1 MRRLPLHLHCPRLH
15 EQKREK
21 KRNTKL
27 YRYFTIAEYW
37 KHFCFCVVCTL
48 NSMHEMPQN
57 KSFRPVALKLGTFP
71 FSNARSQNENSQKRS
86 MENLYRIHDMTQ
98 LDDNKEK
105 YENINEC
112 ERNIWICD
120 AHSEPAQHWMCKV
133 TASTSFI
140 FSQCIHFSISIARS
154 HFIRFDRIFHNSFS
168 CWLFANADTINWTEK
183 RREWENN

>member
-15 EQKREK
+15 LQKREK
-21 KRNTKL
+21 EKKKWNTRL

-37 KHFCFCVVCTL
+37 KHFCTL
-48 NSMHEMPQN
+48 NSMHEMTQN
-57 KSFRPVALKLGTFP
+57 KSIRPVALKLGTFP
-71 FSNARSQNENSQKRS
+71 FSNARRQNGNSQKRS

-120 AHSEPAQHWMCKV
+120 VRSEPTQQSMCKV

-140 FSQCIHFSISIARS
+140 SANG
-154 HFIRFDRIFHNSFS
+154 FILVSP
-168 CWLFANADTINWTEK
+168 
-183 RREWENN
+183 